1 MKKAKGRRHK
11 KNRHRESIARDT
23 EFSAE
28 AGTLPPREAMSVD
41 AEKEREEVDH
51 FSGVGAVAVGFSLV
65 SVIIFP
71 FVLGLSGIAL
81 GGLSYLQGS
90 RTLGMIAILVGIFAI
105 VLRLMMLASM

>member
-1 MKKAKGRRHK
+1 MKAKGRRHK

-28 AGTLPPREAMSVD
+28 AGTLPPREALN
-41 AEKEREEVDH
+41 ANAAKERGEIDH
-51 FSGVGAVAVGFSLV
+51 FSRVGAVAIGFSLV
-65 SVIIFP
+65 SVIMFP

-90 RTLGMIAILVGIFAI
+90 RSIGMIAMIVGIFAI
-105 VLRLMMLASM
+105 VLRLMLLASL